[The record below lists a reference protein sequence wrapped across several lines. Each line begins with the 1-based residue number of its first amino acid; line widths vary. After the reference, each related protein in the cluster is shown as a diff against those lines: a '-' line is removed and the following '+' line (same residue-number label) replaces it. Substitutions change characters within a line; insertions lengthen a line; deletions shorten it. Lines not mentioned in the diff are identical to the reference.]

1 MSYLNALNPAQ
12 LGAVNHPPEIP
23 LQILAGPGSG
33 KTKVLTSRIAHLILK
48 HEIPPTAI
56 CAVTFTNKAANE
68 MKERLTSLIGKEKM
82 VQVKMGTFHA
92 LCALFI
98 RRYASVVGLADNFT
112 VCDADESKKI
122 INALLKK
129 YKDDLESK
137 DITLK
142 DGTVQSLISKAKSK
156 SLSAKR
162 FRDEVERRLRAN
174 AQYSGFAAITDEIDL
189 VVAEIYEDYDRTLRR
204 NNSLDFDDLLVYGL
218 KLFTEHKKAVKW
230 CKHILVDEFQDTNTT
245 QYELMRAIAVANCA
259 TIVGD
264 PDQSIYGWRSAE
276 VENLAKMRKDFAG
289 TQQIFLEQNYRST
302 SSILKASV
310 AIVEQDKSRIK
321 KTLYASHPL
330 GTTPVLQKFETEQLE
345 AAAIASEIKRVI
357 AYTGGLLS
365 YGDFVILLR
374 FNALSRLIESAL
386 QKESIPNRVL
396 KGHKFFERLE
406 VKDLLAYL
414 QLMDNPQFIPA
425 FTRIVNVPARGIGDK
440 TLQELLSRAEKEKL
454 SPLLIVEKIV
464 DGRTPDIKPPVKR
477 KLTSF
482 VSVMRKVRRMAEEGA
497 SPAVLIRRLY
507 DDVNYEDHLKKT
519 QSDWESRWENVQE
532 LITFASDVDA
542 DIKAKNGLDEAN
554 TDTPLRLF
562 LQASM
567 LSSEGDTE
575 NGEGEKKK
583 VTISTCHAAKGLE
596 WPVVIIPAVEQGTFP
611 FYRSEDI
618 EEERR
623 LLYVACTRA
632 QSLLY
637 VSHASTRKVG
647 GDVKSR
653 ELSAFISSTAE
664 ANDSLFT
671 EHLPTISPTERGVI
685 AKVLD
690 RPDVAEEDVRN
701 SVDEYMARIS
711 RRSESSSRSNG
722 PQEGMLPA
730 NVNFVS
736 SSTLTLNKSTVHD
749 SSLHRVQSVGPVDV
763 HSGNS
768 IQTPRPPAKKSKV
781 GGFSRPVTESH
792 SDCTPQLGLP
802 PNLATSSAS
811 STADARFRPAR
822 PAMSNSISS
831 NQNLMPMTSSRHVL
845 TISPKRSTFTNFAAD
860 HPPLRTTSNT
870 SPVTRQRQT
879 VSPQAHDIPSIYISV
894 AKPLTQPQPV
904 KPAVHMPSPKPTSS
918 SDSDDLPSG
927 QVIGVKRRLGMGRV
941 TGGYMNKRFKPP
953 GC

>member
-1 MSYLNALNPAQ
+1 MSYLHALNPAQ
-12 LGAVNHPPEIP
+12 LAAVNHPPEIP

-33 KTKVLTSRIAHLILK
+33 KTKVLTSRIAHLILQHK
-48 HEIPPTAI
+48 IPPIAI

-68 MKERLTSLIGKEKM
+68 MKERLTNLIGKEKM

-122 INALLKK
+122 INTLLKQ

-142 DGTVQSLISKAKSK
+142 DATVQSSISKAKAK
-156 SLSAKR
+156 SLSAKQ
-162 FRDEVERRLRAN
+162 FRDEVERRVRVN
-174 AQYSGFAAITDEIDL
+174 TQHNVFPSITDEIDM
-189 VVAEIYEDYDRTLRR
+189 VVAEVYEEYDKTLRR

-230 CKHILVDEFQDTNTT
+230 CKHVLVDEFQDTNTT
-245 QYELMRAIAVANCA
+245 QYELMRVIAVANCA

-276 VENLAKMRKDFAG
+276 VGNLATMRKDFAG

-302 SSILKASV
+302 SSILKASI

-321 KTLYASHPL
+321 KTLHASHPL
-330 GTTPVLQKFETEQLE
+330 GTIPVLREFETEQLE

-357 AYTGGLLS
+357 AYTGGMLCF
-365 YGDFVILLR
+365 GDFVILLR
-374 FNALSRLIESAL
+374 FNALSRSIESAL
-386 QKESIPNRVL
+386 QKEGIPNRVL

-414 QLMDNPQFIPA
+414 QLVDNPQFVPA

-440 TLQELLSRAEKEKL
+440 TLQELISRAQKEKL
-454 SPLLIVEKIV
+454 SPLHIVEKIV

-477 KLTSF
+477 KLASF
-482 VSVMRKVRRMAEEGA
+482 VSVVRTIQKMTLEGS
-497 SPAVLIRRLY
+497 SPAVLIRKLY
-507 DDVNYEDHLKKT
+507 EDINYEDHLKKT

-542 DIKAKNGLDEAN
+542 DIKARDDGAN

-567 LSSEGDTE
+567 LSSEGDNE
-575 NGEGEKKK
+575 NGEEDKKK

-596 WPVVIIPAVEQGTFP
+596 WPVVIVPAVEQGTFP
-611 FYRSEDI
+611 FYRSDDI

-637 VSHASTRKVG
+637 LSHASTRKVG

-653 ELSAFISSTAE
+653 ELSAFISSVTK
-664 ANDSLFT
+664 ANTSIFT
-671 EHLPTISPTERGVI
+671 DHLPTISHTERAVI
-685 AKVLD
+685 ARVLG
-690 RPDVAEEDVRN
+690 RPDIAEQDVRK
-701 SVDEYMARIS
+701 
-711 RRSESSSRSNG
+711 
-722 PQEGMLPA
+722 L
-730 NVNFVS
+730 VN
-736 SSTLTLNKSTVHD
+736 
-749 SSLHRVQSVGPVDV
+749 
-763 HSGNS
+763 
-768 IQTPRPPAKKSKV
+768 
-781 GGFSRPVTESH
+781 E
-792 SDCTPQLGLP
+792 
-802 PNLATSSAS
+802 
-811 STADARFRPAR
+811 
-822 PAMSNSISS
+822 
-831 NQNLMPMTSSRHVL
+831 
-845 TISPKRSTFTNFAAD
+845 
-860 HPPLRTTSNT
+860 
-870 SPVTRQRQT
+870 
-879 VSPQAHDIPSIYISV
+879 
-894 AKPLTQPQPV
+894 
-904 KPAVHMPSPKPTSS
+904 
-918 SDSDDLPSG
+918 
-927 QVIGVKRRLGMGRV
+927 
-941 TGGYMNKRFKPP
+941 
-953 GC
+953 